1 MAHGG
6 RQAGDS
12 VITQRKFW
20 LFTKKRN
27 ACKSRKCAHDQIK
40 KKKKSAKGLNVPR
53 SVVVCY
59 FQRKLKINFS
69 QVCSTLKGNRTNRN
83 AY

>member
-40 KKKKSAKGLNVPR
+40 KKKKNLPKG
-53 SVVVCY
+53 SM
-59 FQRKLKINFS
+59 S
-69 QVCSTLKGNRTNRN
+69 QEVSWFAIFRGN
-83 AY
+83 

>member
-40 KKKKSAKGLNVPR
+40 KKKKICQRAQCPKKCRGL
-53 SVVVCY
+53 
-59 FQRKLKINFS
+59 LFS
-69 QVCSTLKGNRTNRN
+69 EEIKN
-83 AY
+83 